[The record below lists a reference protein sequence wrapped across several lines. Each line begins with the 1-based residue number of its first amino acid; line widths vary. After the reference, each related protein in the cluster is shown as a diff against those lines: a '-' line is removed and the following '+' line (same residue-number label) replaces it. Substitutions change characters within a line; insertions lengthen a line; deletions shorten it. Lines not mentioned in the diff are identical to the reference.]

1 MITMQPFPA
10 GTVVAERYRVVRTLG
25 QGGMATVYL
34 AFDADT
40 GERVAVKVMHADLAN
55 DPEFVRRF
63 ATEARAAAS
72 LDHPNIVRVLDYGS
86 HDGVRYIVQEY
97 VEGNTLKEIIRR
109 HGAIDYRLATPL
121 LIQIGL
127 ALEHAHN
134 REVIH
139 RDIKPQNILITP
151 DMVAKVTDF
160 GIARASSTN
169 TITLTGGV
177 VMGSVHYFSPEQ
189 ARGGQVTARSDL
201 YSLGI
206 MFYEM
211 LTGRLPFDGESSV
224 AVAIKH
230 LQEVPPAPTT
240 IISSLPPAL
249 DRIINRAIQ
258 KNPDARYQTARELV
272 DELDAFMVDPQGVY
286 GVIPKSAAV
295 WEDASTSAIGVQNA
309 ESNFRKMQEIE
320 RTYNKRRSSRFRETA
335 IAVTVVTV
343 AIVLLAILTV
353 YLVNRFSPPDP
364 GGSDQEEI
372 VLPNFQGSSLGDIQN
387 QLAALEE
394 AGMKIEQR
402 FEESETVLPDI
413 VLRQEPESDGNVKVK
428 PKGVTLT
435 LYISIGQDSERV
447 PDVVGQTSSLADISL
462 RSQGFVVKFTTEA
475 SDTVP
480 KGQVI
485 RTVPEA
491 GELVPHGATIEL
503 VYSAGPSHVL
513 VPSITGL
520 RYEVAIELLT
530 EHSLLI
536 GGESYISDKAPPASD
551 KWIIQQTPEARTR
564 VPQNTPVTVVVGTA
578 QELYD
583 YENPT
588 TTPKADQTMPLL
600 EGSTFAVAND
610 KLSSLG
616 VSTIRMKRWS
626 ESTTTLNPLNKDD
639 AGKIYI
645 ILQSPAPGVTF
656 NPVDGVDLIY
666 GSELDYQNY
675 IDPPPP
681 PTDPPTP
688 PPTTTTPPPTTTSPP
703 PTTTTTTETTT
714 TTVAPEEG

>member
-1 MITMQPFPA
+1 MISIQPFPA
-10 GTVVAERYRVVRTLG
+10 GTVVAERYRIVRTLG

-34 AFDADT
+34 AADSLT
-40 GERVAVKVMHADLAN
+40 GGKVAVKVMHADLAN

-86 HDGVRYIVQEY
+86 YEGVRYIVQEY
-97 VEGNTLKEIIRR
+97 IEGNTLKDIIRR

-121 LIQIGL
+121 LIQVAL
-127 ALEHAHN
+127 ALEHAHK

-211 LTGRLPFDGESSV
+211 LTGTLPFDGESSV

-230 LQEVPPAPTT
+230 LQEVPPAPST
-240 IISSLPPAL
+240 IVSSLPPAL

-258 KNPDARYQTARELV
+258 KNPDARYQSARELV
-272 DELDAFMVDPQGVY
+272 DELDAFMVDPDGVY

-295 WEDASTSAIGVQNA
+295 WEDASTSAIGVQSA

-320 RTYNKRRSSRFRETA
+320 RTYNRRRSSRFRETA
-335 IAVTVVTV
+335 VAVTVVTV
-343 AIVLLAILTV
+343 AIALLAVLTV
-353 YLVNRFSPPDP
+353 YLVKRFSPSESDDPDQ
-364 GGSDQEEI
+364 SEI
-372 VLPNFQGSSLGDIQN
+372 VLPNFQGSAVSEIEN
-387 QLAALEE
+387 QLALLEE
-394 AGMKIEQR
+394 AGMTIEKK

-413 VLRQEPESDGNVKVK
+413 VLRQEPESDGNVKIK

-435 LYISIGQDSERV
+435 LYISIGRDSERV
-447 PDVVGQTSSLADISL
+447 PDVVGQTSSLADITL

-475 SDTVP
+475 SNTIP

-485 RTVPEA
+485 RTIPEA

-503 VYSAGPSHVL
+503 VYSSGPSQVK
-513 VPSITGL
+513 VPKITGM
-520 RYEVAIELLT
+520 RYETAIKLLT
-530 EHSLLI
+530 EQSLLV
-536 GGESYISDKAPPASD
+536 GGESYIGDKAPPSND
-551 KWIIQQTPEARTR
+551 KWVIQQTPAPNTN
-564 VPQNTPVTVVVGTA
+564 VPQNTPVTIVVGTA
-578 QELYD
+578 RELD
-583 YENPT
+583 NFLNPT
-588 TTPKADQTMPLL
+588 TTPQPDQTMPLL
-600 EGSTFAVAND
+600 EGSTFAVAKD
-610 KLSSLG
+610 KLTKLG
-616 VSTIRMKRWS
+616 VATIRMTRWS
-626 ESTTTLNPLNKDD
+626 ESTTTLNPRNDGD

-645 ILQSPAPGVTF
+645 LVQSPLPGTTF
-656 NPVDGVDLIY
+656 SPADGVDLIY
-666 GSELDYQNY
+666 GSFEDYQNY
-675 IDPPPP
+675 VDPPPP

-688 PPTTTTPPPTTTSPP
+688 PPTTTT
-703 PTTTTTTETTT
+703 
-714 TTVAPEEG
+714 VDGGEGEGGE